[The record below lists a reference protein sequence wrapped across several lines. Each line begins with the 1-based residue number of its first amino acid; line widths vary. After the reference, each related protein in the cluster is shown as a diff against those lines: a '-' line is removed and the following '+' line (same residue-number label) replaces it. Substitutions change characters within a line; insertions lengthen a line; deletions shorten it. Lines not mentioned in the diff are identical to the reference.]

1 MATYVLIPGG
11 YGGAWQWRKIVQ
23 ILTGAGHEVITPSLT
38 GMGERVHLANPDV
51 DLATHIQDVVNFI
64 KFSNLSNVILVGLS
78 YSGMVATCVAEL
90 VPAQI
95 KRLVYLDAYVPQD
108 GQAMVDLLL
117 PEVVEGTMQI
127 VDTLG
132 DGWKGPVPSHLDSRC
147 TPQPIKTATQPLVV
161 RNPTAATLPRA
172 FIFCTE
178 DKGEGIDAFHIP
190 IVDAA
195 ERARKDDRYLYFE
208 MAATHQVVET
218 HPEELAQ
225 VLLKLA

>member
-11 YGGAWQWRKIVQ
+11 YGGAWQWRRVAQ

-38 GMGERVHLANPDV
+38 GMGERVHLANRDV
-51 DLATHIQDVVNFI
+51 DLDTHIQDVVNVI
-64 KFSNLSNVILVGLS
+64 KFSNMSDVILVGLS
-78 YSGMVATCVAEL
+78 YSGMVATGVAEL

-117 PEVVEGTMQI
+117 PEVVTGAMQL
-127 VDTLG
+127 VDALG

-147 TPQPIKTATQPLVV
+147 TPQPIKTATQPVVV
-161 RNPTAATLPRA
+161 RNPTAAALPRA

-178 DKGEGIDAFHIP
+178 DKGEGIDPFHIP

-195 ERARKDDRYLYFE
+195 EKARHDERYLYFE
-208 MAATHQVVET
+208 MAATHMVLETMPEQVAE
-218 HPEELAQ
+218 